1 MTDPE
6 TRLTEVEMALAH
18 QERLAEEL
26 SDVVR
31 AQAARID
38 RLERRIAEV
47 AERMA
52 AAEAQATG
60 ARPEPPPPHW

>member
-1 MTDPE
+1 
-6 TRLTEVEMALAH
+6 
-18 QERLAEEL
+18 
-26 SDVVR
+26 VVR

-38 RLERRIAEV
+38 RLERRIAEI

-60 ARPEPPPPHW
+60 AHPEPPPPHW

>member
-6 TRLTEVEMALAH
+6 TRLTEVVMALAH
-18 QERLAEEL
+18 QEGLAVEL

-38 RLERRIAEV
+38 RLERRIADH
-47 AERMA
+47 AARLA